1 MPHPCVRAL
10 HVSFRSAGDLDGGRE
25 AQYGLCPYVP
35 RPSGGL
41 RPGELFRTAARR
53 DPVFG
58 NAAQTITQDT
68 VAVAADKGST
78 MQARRPVAA
87 ALALAAGMAVL
98 AGTGCQKIPKRP
110 ARSLLRPVQM
120 SPDSV
125 VVDIFF
131 IRFPF
136 GDPQANGD
144 LWAEVDEQ
152 AFSPELRQRLTRN
165 GFRAALIAGPM
176 PATLCQLL
184 EIPEKPPPSASH
196 TGVTVTDLREDPK
209 VVRRH
214 VQVRAGQRTE
224 IQTSG
229 VYERLPVLVCEA
241 RGVCGQEYTD
251 AQGVLAL
258 RADAQP
264 DGRARL
270 HLVPEVHYGQPRLQR
285 IPTPGGV
292 RLEPGRPRRAFDDLA
307 MEAMLQPGQ
316 MIVVAS
322 LPHKPGS
329 LGHYFFTQETSG
341 KLEQKLMVIRLSQT
355 QRDDLFDPQ
364 LPLPLDSLPVD
375 AK

>member
-1 MPHPCVRAL
+1 MIR
-10 HVSFRSAGDLDGGRE
+10 
-25 AQYGLCPYVP
+25 
-35 RPSGGL
+35 
-41 RPGELFRTAARR
+41 
-53 DPVFG
+53 
-58 NAAQTITQDT
+58 QDAVT
-68 VAVAADKGST
+68 VAADKGSEV
-78 MQARRPVAA
+78 QPGSAVAA
-87 ALALAAGMAVL
+87 ALFVAASMAML
-98 AGTGCQKIPKRP
+98 AGAGCQEVPKRS

-131 IRFPF
+131 VRFPF
-136 GDPQANGD
+136 GDPEANGD

-152 AFSPELRQRLTRN
+152 HFSAELRQRLSRN
-165 GFRAALIAGPM
+165 GFRAGLIAGPI
-176 PATLCQLL
+176 PAALARLL
-184 EIPEKPPPSASH
+184 EMPDKQASSGGEP
-196 TGVTVTDLREDPK
+196 GVKVTDLREDPK

-224 IQTSG
+224 IQASG
-229 VYERLPVLVCEA
+229 VYERLPVLLCEA
-241 RGVCGQEYTD
+241 RGLCGQEYAD

-258 RADAQP
+258 RADPQP

-270 HLVPEVHYGQPRLQR
+270 HLIPEVHYGQPRLQR

-307 MEAMLQPGQ
+307 LEAALQPGH
-316 MIVVAS
+316 MILLTS

-341 KLEQKLMVIRLSQT
+341 KLEQKLMVVRLSQT

-364 LPLPLDSLPVD
+364 FPLPLDSLPD
-375 AK
+375 NAK